1 MRKKSI
7 EKHVVGEVFI
17 LMPMF
22 FRLLASEQDSS
33 LVYTAHALQVTRQT
47 IGGLDITRKCFPWS
61 LKLAWRE
68 QKSPMPLISMLLE
81 LSAR

>member
-1 MRKKSI
+1 MHKKSI

-33 LVYTAHALQVTRQT
+33 LVYTAHALQVIRQT
-47 IGGLDITRKCFPWS
+47 VGGLDITRKCFP
-61 LKLAWRE
+61 
-68 QKSPMPLISMLLE
+68 
-81 LSAR
+81 